1 MDVRSRI
8 IDTASR
14 LFYSQGYN
22 STGINQ
28 VIKEANVAKS
38 SLYQYFPSKDDLLV
52 AYLNE
57 ASKNTN
63 QAIDE
68 WLEKYST
75 ASEKVTGLFDFLI
88 VFAESKEFNG
98 CNFLNIISEI
108 PQENERVAA
117 LIIKQ
122 KNHIRFVFSYILEN
136 ENHDTTLADELYL
149 LFDASMISSKVY
161 KSSWP
166 AQSAKKVAEKL
177 LNCAK

>member
-75 ASEKVTGLFDFLI
+75 ASEK
-88 VFAESKEFNG
+88 
-98 CNFLNIISEI
+98 
-108 PQENERVAA
+108 
-117 LIIKQ
+117 
-122 KNHIRFVFSYILEN
+122 
-136 ENHDTTLADELYL
+136 
-149 LFDASMISSKVY
+149 
-161 KSSWP
+161 
-166 AQSAKKVAEKL
+166 
-177 LNCAK
+177 